1 MSSMLHLQKLFL
13 GAGGAYHTNALK
25 KKKDHPHPCFLI
37 NHAKPSVDCAALIG
51 VPQLS

>member
-1 MSSMLHLQKLFL
+1 MLHLQKLFL
-13 GAGGAYHTNALK
+13 GARGGHTTQMPL
-25 KKKDHPHPCFLI
+25 KKKDHPHSCFLI